1 MRASEEGRRM
11 LGASSMVTAALQ
23 DGTGGPSDAVPVVD
37 VHCHLMAPAAT
48 ALIETH
54 YSPDTILANEPYD
67 LYAGEPSRAHNRSL
81 APSLVPKLRD
91 TAPRIADMDAMGVD
105 IQVLAPF
112 VSQNYYWTEAD
123 LGLQLARLQNE
134 RLAEAVDQHPDRF
147 AAIGTVP
154 LQHTASAV
162 AELERVVGNLGF
174 KGVQISSN
182 VDGVDLDDPRFV
194 PFWQRAQEL
203 GAVVLIHPSGFTEG
217 RRLDDWFLTNIIGNP
232 MDSTIALTR
241 LIFSGRL
248 AEFGQL
254 KLVVVHGGGYLPS
267 YWARMDHA
275 WENRPEARANL
286 DERPSTY
293 LRRVYFDTMLFA
305 PELIANLVGFAGAAH
320 VLLGTDYPF
329 DMGETDP
336 LGLLGAVPGL
346 SDADRAAVRGGTAAT
361 LFGLS

>member
-1 MRASEEGRRM
+1 MLAVCAMATSSRR
-11 LGASSMVTAALQ
+11 V
-23 DGTGGPSDAVPVVD
+23 DTGSGGGSGPVVD

-48 ALIETH
+48 ALIEQH

-81 APSLVPKLRD
+81 APTLIPKLRD
-91 TAPRIADMDAMGVD
+91 TSPRIADMDAMGVD
-105 IQVLAPF
+105 VQVLAPF

-123 LGLQLARLQNE
+123 LGRQVARLQNE
-134 RLAEAVDQHPDRF
+134 RLAEAVAERPDRF
-147 AAIGTVP
+147 VAIGTIP

-162 AELERVVGNLGF
+162 AELEHVVGTLGF

-182 VDGVDLDDPRFV
+182 VDGVDLDDQRFR
-194 PFWQRAQEL
+194 PFWQRAEEL

-232 MDSTIALTR
+232 MDSTIAVAR
-241 LIFSGRL
+241 LVLSGRL
-248 AEFGQL
+248 AELEDL
-254 KLVVVHGGGYLPS
+254 KLVVVHGGGYLPL

-275 WENRPEARANL
+275 WEHRPEARANI

-293 LRRVYFDTMLFA
+293 LRQVYFDTMLFS
-305 PELIANLVGFAGAAH
+305 PQLVANLVDFVGVEH
-320 VLLGTDYPF
+320 VMLGTDYPF

-336 LGLLGAVPGL
+336 LGLVGAVPGL
-346 SDADRAAVRGGTAAT
+346 SDADREAVRGGTAAAV
-361 LFGLS
+361 FGLD